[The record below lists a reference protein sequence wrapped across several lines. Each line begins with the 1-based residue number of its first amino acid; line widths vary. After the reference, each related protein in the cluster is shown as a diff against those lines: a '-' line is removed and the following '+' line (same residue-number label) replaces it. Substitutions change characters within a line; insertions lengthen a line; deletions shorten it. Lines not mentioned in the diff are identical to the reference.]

1 MAQKINRWNRSKKR
15 KKQHLFRVLAPKH
28 IRHKLL
34 STNLSKELRKKYNR
48 RNLFL
53 RKGDSVRIMNGEFKN
68 IKGKITKIDT
78 SRLKV
83 FVENVMKKKNDG
95 SKVSVAL
102 DPSNLQ
108 IIELVTDK
116 KRTKILERTENKQG
130 EKSRKSEDFQDPEK
144 GGFSRK

>member
-1 MAQKINRWNRSKKR
+1 
-15 KKQHLFRVLAPKH
+15 
-28 IRHKLL
+28 
-34 STNLSKELRKKYNR
+34 
-48 RNLFL
+48 
-53 RKGDSVRIMNGEFKN
+53 MNGEFKN